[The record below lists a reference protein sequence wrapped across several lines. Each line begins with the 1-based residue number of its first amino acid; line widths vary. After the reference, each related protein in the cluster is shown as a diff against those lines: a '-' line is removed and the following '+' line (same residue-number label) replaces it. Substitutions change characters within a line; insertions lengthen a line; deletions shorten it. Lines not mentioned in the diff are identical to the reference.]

1 MPSIVVEADAG
12 TCSGKVRREH
22 IGKAMDLDSS
32 KIKQT
37 QAAAWGNN
45 AEQYAENLHE
55 GSDIMMPLIAAYGET
70 ARELVKGSPQIL
82 DIASGTGE
90 PGISLARQYPNG
102 SVTMT
107 DLAEG
112 MIAGAK
118 GRASRLSIA
127 NAR

>member
-1 MPSIVVEADAG
+1 MEADAG

-55 GSDIMMPLIAAYGET
+55 GSGIMMPLIAAYGET